1 MTQRNHTSPAI
12 GRAPIPGNTLVLNDA
27 DTEPIAT
34 ADANHAP
41 WCERRNL
48 GDVCDRI
55 GHVSPVTVVPATGQW
70 SGALTDDGAL
80 FSFVEVFAQTDKTGT
95 PTVAVTLTV
104 PGDDTRTVVV
114 TLAPAAAHTLAADLA
129 ALVAG
134 RAETTR
140 APGVDG
146 AVWAA
151 VVAGQAGLLLVD
163 RERACQTSAVLRRD
177 ELAKVA
183 VALAAAVSM
192 VTR

>member
-1 MTQRNHTSPAI
+1 MSKVIATASV
-12 GRAPIPGNTLVLNDA
+12 PGVTLDR
-27 DTEPIAT
+27 DTTEPIIRA
-34 ADANHAP
+34 AHAP
-41 WCERRNL
+41 WCERSGL

-55 GHVSPVTVVPATGQW
+55 GHVSTVTVVPATGQW
-70 SGALTDDGAL
+70 SGALTDEGAL
-80 FSFVEVFAQTDKTGT
+80 FPFVEVFAQTDKTGT
-95 PTVAVTLTV
+95 PTVVVTLTA
-104 PGDDTRTVVV
+104 PGDAPARTVVV
-114 TLAPAAAHTLAADLA
+114 TLTPVAARTLATDLAALVAGRA

-151 VVAGQAGLLLVD
+151 VVAGQAGFLLVD
-163 RERACQTSAVLRRD
+163 RERACQTSAVLRLN

-183 VALAAAVSM
+183 VALSAAVSM